1 MSRNI
6 VKILD
11 KGFSDISA
19 GEKMLISS
27 PEKISEF
34 IFKIPKGS
42 YLSIKELRRGL
53 ALKAGADNTCPVT
66 TGIFLR
72 MAIEQHKD
80 DENFPYWRVVD
91 EKHPVV
97 KKLNLDGNRIKMRRV
112 DDGIPY
118 SEKPTQ
124 PHKSFTAKLPVLL
137 WYPRTTFMKMQK
149 LRFM

>member
-11 KGFSDISA
+11 NGFSDISA

-42 YLSIKELRRGL
+42 YLSIKELRREP

-72 MAIEQHKD
+72 IAIEQNKD
-80 DENFPYWRVVD
+80 DVNFPYWRVVD
-91 EKHPVV
+91 EKLPIV
-97 KKLNLDGNRIKMRRV
+97 KKLNLDKNQIKKRRFDESISYKV
-112 DDGIPY
+112 
-118 SEKPTQ
+118 KPTLF
-124 PHKSFTAKLPVLL
+124 HK
-137 WYPRTTFMKMQK
+137 
-149 LRFM
+149 

>member
-1 MSRNI
+1 MNRNI

-34 IFKIPKGS
+34 IFTIPKGS
-42 YLSIKELRRGL
+42 HLSIKELRRGL
-53 ALKAGADNTCPVT
+53 ALQAGAENTCPVT

-72 MAIEQHKD
+72 LAIEQHKD

-97 KKLNLDGNRIKMRRV
+97 KKLNLDENQIKKRRV
-112 DDGIPY
+112 DEGIPY
-118 SEKPTQ
+118 
-124 PHKSFTAKLPVLL
+124 
-137 WYPRTTFMKMQK
+137 
-149 LRFM
+149 

>member
-27 PEKISEF
+27 PEKMSLF
-34 IFKIPKGS
+34 LRCS
-42 YLSIKELRRGL
+42 YLSIKELRREL

-80 DENFPYWRVVD
+80 DENFP
-91 EKHPVV
+91 
-97 KKLNLDGNRIKMRRV
+97 
-112 DDGIPY
+112 
-118 SEKPTQ
+118 
-124 PHKSFTAKLPVLL
+124 LL
-137 WYPRTTFMKMQK
+137 LMKNT
-149 LRFM
+149 L

>member
-1 MSRNI
+1 LSRNI

-34 IFKIPKGS
+34 IFTIPKGS
-42 YLSIKELRRGL
+42 YLNIKELRREL

-97 KKLNLDGNRIKMRRV
+97 KKLNLDGNQIKKRRV
-112 DDGIPY
+112 DEGIPY
-118 SEKPTQ
+118 
-124 PHKSFTAKLPVLL
+124 
-137 WYPRTTFMKMQK
+137 
-149 LRFM
+149 

>member
-11 KGFSDISA
+11 NGFSDISA

-42 YLSIKELRRGL
+42 YLSIKELSREL
-53 ALKAGADNTCPVT
+53 TLKAGADNTCPVS

-72 MAIEQHKD
+72 MAIEQNKD
-80 DENFPYWRVVD
+80 DVNFPYWRVID
-91 EKHPVV
+91 EKHPIV
-97 KKLNLDGNRIKMRRV
+97 KKLNLDKNQIKKRRF
-112 DDGIPY
+112 DESIPY
-118 SEKPTQ
+118 
-124 PHKSFTAKLPVLL
+124 
-137 WYPRTTFMKMQK
+137 
-149 LRFM
+149 

>member
-1 MSRNI
+1 MKNLLKVETQKFRQIMNRNI

-34 IFKIPKGS
+34 IYAIPKGVF
-42 YLSIKELRRGL
+42 LSIKELRQGL
-53 ALKAGADNTCPVT
+53 AVKAGADKTCPVT

-80 DENFPYWRVVD
+80 DVNFPYWRVVD

-97 KKLNLDGNRIKMRRV
+97 KKLNLDENKIKKKRV
-112 DDGIPY
+112 NEWDI
-118 SEKPTQ
+118 EK
-124 PHKSFTAKLPVLL
+124 
-137 WYPRTTFMKMQK
+137 
-149 LRFM
+149 

>member
-1 MSRNI
+1 MPQNVI
-6 VKILD
+6 KLPD
-11 KGFSDISA
+11 KNFSDLKC
-19 GEKMLISS
+19 GQKMLISS

-34 IFKIPKGS
+34 IFTIPKGS

-80 DENFPYWRVVD
+80 DVNFPYWRVVD

-97 KKLNLDGNRIKMRRV
+97 KKLNLDENQIKKRRV
-112 DDGIPY
+112 DEGIPY
-118 SEKPTQ
+118 
-124 PHKSFTAKLPVLL
+124 
-137 WYPRTTFMKMQK
+137 
-149 LRFM
+149 

>member
-1 MSRNI
+1 MGLRRQLLSRNI
-6 VKILD
+6 VKVLD

-34 IFKIPKGS
+34 IFAIPKGS
-42 YLSIKELRRGL
+42 FFSVKELRRGL

-72 MAIEQHKD
+72 MAIEQNKD
-80 DENFPYWRVVD
+80 NINFPYWRVVD

-97 KKLNLDGNRIKMRRV
+97 KKLNLDGNQIKKKRV
-112 DDGIPY
+112 D
-118 SEKPTQ
+118 ER
-124 PHKSFTAKLPVLL
+124 V
-137 WYPRTTFMKMQK
+137 QK
-149 LRFM
+149 QRK

>member
-34 IFKIPKGS
+34 IFTIPKGS
-42 YLSIKELRRGL
+42 HLSIKELRRGL

-97 KKLNLDGNRIKMRRV
+97 KKLKLDENQIKKRRV
-112 DDGIPY
+112 NEGIPY
-118 SEKPTQ
+118 
-124 PHKSFTAKLPVLL
+124 
-137 WYPRTTFMKMQK
+137 
-149 LRFM
+149 

>member
-11 KGFSDISA
+11 KRFSDISA

-27 PEKISEF
+27 PEKFSEF

-42 YLSIKELRRGL
+42 YLNIKELRREL

-72 MAIEQHKD
+72 MAIEQNKD
-80 DENFPYWRVVD
+80 DVNFPYWRVID

-97 KKLNLDGNRIKMRRV
+97 KKLKLDENQIKKRRV
-112 DDGIPY
+112 DEGIPY
-118 SEKPTQ
+118 
-124 PHKSFTAKLPVLL
+124 
-137 WYPRTTFMKMQK
+137 
-149 LRFM
+149 

>member
-1 MSRNI
+1 MNRNI

-34 IFKIPKGS
+34 IYAIPKGVF
-42 YLSIKELRRGL
+42 LSIKELRQGL
-53 ALKAGADNTCPVT
+53 AVKAGADKTCPVT

-80 DENFPYWRVVD
+80 DPNFPYWRVID

-97 KKLNLDGNRIKMRRV
+97 KKLNLDGSQIKKKRV
-112 DDGIPY
+112 NEG
-118 SEKPTQ
+118 
-124 PHKSFTAKLPVLL
+124 LP
-137 WYPRTTFMKMQK
+137 R
-149 LRFM
+149 

>member
-1 MSRNI
+1 LSRNI

-34 IFKIPKGS
+34 IFTIPKGS
-42 YLSIKELRRGL
+42 HLSIKELRRGL

-97 KKLNLDGNRIKMRRV
+97 KKLNLDGNQIKMKRV
-112 DDGIPY
+112 DEGIPY
-118 SEKPTQ
+118 
-124 PHKSFTAKLPVLL
+124 
-137 WYPRTTFMKMQK
+137 
-149 LRFM
+149 

>member
-6 VKILD
+6 VKVLD
-11 KGFSDISA
+11 KGFSDIAA

-34 IFKIPKGS
+34 IFEIPKGS
-42 YLSIKELRRGL
+42 FCTIKELRRKL
-53 ALKAGADNTCPVT
+53 AKKAGADNTCPVT

-97 KKLNLDGNRIKMRRV
+97 KKLNLDGNRIKMRRA
-112 DDGIPY
+112 DEGIPY
-118 SEKPTQ
+118 
-124 PHKSFTAKLPVLL
+124 
-137 WYPRTTFMKMQK
+137 
-149 LRFM
+149 

>member
-42 YLSIKELRRGL
+42 YLSIKELRREL

-72 MAIEQHKD
+72 MAIEQNKD
-80 DENFPYWRVVD
+80 DVNFPYWRVVD
-91 EKHPVV
+91 EKHPIV
-97 KKLNLDGNRIKMRRV
+97 KKLNLDKNQIKKRRFDESISYKV
-112 DDGIPY
+112 
-118 SEKPTQ
+118 KPTLF
-124 PHKSFTAKLPVLL
+124 HKSLTIAKIVNYLFNYFTL
-137 WYPRTTFMKMQK
+137 
-149 LRFM
+149 

>member
-1 MSRNI
+1 MGFRRQLLSRNI
-6 VKILD
+6 VKVLD

-34 IFKIPKGS
+34 IFAIPKGS
-42 YLSIKELRRGL
+42 FFSVKELRRGL

-72 MAIEQHKD
+72 MAIEQNKD
-80 DENFPYWRVVD
+80 NINFPYWRVVD

-97 KKLNLDGNRIKMRRV
+97 KKLNLDGNQIKKKRV
-112 DDGIPY
+112 D
-118 SEKPTQ
+118 ER
-124 PHKSFTAKLPVLL
+124 V
-137 WYPRTTFMKMQK
+137 QK
-149 LRFM
+149 QRK

>member
-34 IFKIPKGS
+34 IFAIPKGS
-42 YLSIKELRRGL
+42 FFSIKELRRKL
-53 ALKAGADNTCPVT
+53 AQKVGADNTCPVT

-72 MAIEQHKD
+72 IAIEQNMGD
-80 DENFPYWRVVD
+80 VNFPYWRVID
-91 EKHPVV
+91 ENHPVV
-97 KKLNLDGNRIKMRRV
+97 KKLNLDENQIKKRRV
-112 DDGIPY
+112 DEGIPY
-118 SEKPTQ
+118 
-124 PHKSFTAKLPVLL
+124 
-137 WYPRTTFMKMQK
+137 
-149 LRFM
+149 